1 MSWAAPEGISGGY
14 AWGRLPL
21 LGLDAERGG
30 GLPIYEETGLADFD
44 VAVIGAGP
52 GGYVAAIRAA
62 QLGLRTAIVEDDN
75 VGGVCLNWGCIPS
88 KALLRN
94 AEALDIIRRADEF
107 GVSVGEISYD
117 YGKAIDR
124 SRDVVRRLTSGVGY
138 LLRKNGVQRFD
149 GRGVLQG
156 DGAILVQDADGGE
169 AQALSADNIIIAT
182 GARSRRIPNI
192 PVDGET
198 VLTSREAIVLRE
210 VPESIVIVGGGAI
223 GVEFAEVYHSYGAEV
238 TIVELL
244 PRLVP
249 LEDEEISAQLEQAF
263 RRRGIDFMTSASVR
277 RIDVGDGEAAVRLI
291 DGEGAEVTLECDK
304 VLAAVGIEGNVD
316 GIGLDA
322 AGVSCERG
330 FIVVDD
336 YMRTSAP
343 GVYAIGDV
351 TGKLPLA
358 HVASAQGVLAA
369 ETIAGVDS
377 PTLDYSLMPRATYC
391 RPQIASFGLTERQA
405 IDAGYS
411 VNIGKFP
418 LTASGKALA
427 MGEAQGLV
435 KLVADAEVGEL
446 LGAHMIGAEATE
458 LLGEVGMSRLLEGT
472 TTELGWLVHPHP
484 TISEAIKEAALAAE
498 GQAIHF

>member
-1 MSWAAPEGISGGY
+1 M
-14 AWGRLPL
+14 
-21 LGLDAERGG
+21 
-30 GLPIYEETGLADFD
+30 ADFD
-44 VAVIGAGP
+44 VAVVGAGP

-124 SRDVVRRLTSGVGY
+124 SRDVVRRLTTGVGY
-138 LLRKNGVQRFD
+138 LLRKNGVRRFD

-156 DGAILVQDADGGE
+156 NGAVLVQSGNGAQGGDEGE
-169 AQALSADNIIIAT
+169 AQTISADNIVVAT

-192 PVDGET
+192 PVDGE
-198 VLTSREAIVLRE
+198 VVITSREAIVLRD
-210 VPESIVIVGGGAI
+210 VPESIVIIGGGAI

-263 RRRGIDFMTSASVR
+263 RRRGIDFMTAASVQ
-277 RIDVGDGEAAVRLI
+277 RIDVGEGEAAVRVI
-291 DGEGAEVTLECDK
+291 DAEGAEVTLECDK

-322 AGVSCERG
+322 AGVRCERG

-358 HVASAQGVLAA
+358 HVASAQGALAA
-369 ETIAGVDS
+369 ETIAGLDS

-405 IDAGYS
+405 LDAGYS
-411 VNIGKFP
+411 VNVGKFP

-458 LLGEVGMSRLLEGT
+458 LLGEVGLSRLLEGT

-484 TISEAIKEAALAAE
+484 TISEAIKEAALTAE